1 MVNLHEANNI
11 AKANNLLNQDELVDD
26 NCNFL
31 CYLIEYIPTDI
42 GFAPLTPTICVFSWA
57 TLHVYWQR
65 SGPVELKAGRAK
77 RFLLYPS

>member
-31 CYLIEYIPTDI
+31 CYLIEFIPTDI
-42 GFAPLTPTICVFSWA
+42 GFAPPDPNNLCFFMGNSSRILAKV
-57 TLHVYWQR
+57 
-65 SGPVELKAGRAK
+65 GIVELKPTGRI
-77 RFLLYPS
+77 